1 MSIVIY
7 SSKNC
12 PFCELEKKILDSK
25 NLSYKVIDVGSDIQK
40 RKELILKSNG
50 RRTVPQIFIN
60 DKHIGG
66 YDELSLLNS
75 KGKLI

>member
-12 PFCELEKKILDSK
+12 PFCELAKKILDSK